1 MSSNLNTVLA
11 DCERQAE
18 ALVLEIEKYRAAR
31 VLSDQT
37 AASLEKLCIALRNTH
52 EKIQP
57 FTAVMSRR
65 ILIGLGAGL
74 VINLGLLIAILFL
87 LLPR

>member
-1 MSSNLNTVLA
+1 MSPNLNTVLA

-18 ALVLEIEKYRAAR
+18 ALVEEIEKYRAAR

-37 AASLEKLCIALRNTH
+37 AASLEKLCVALSDTH

-57 FTAVMSRR
+57 FTAVASRR
-65 ILIGLGAGL
+65 VLIGLGVGL
-74 VINLGLLIAILFL
+74 VINLGLLIVILGL
-87 LLPR
+87 LLLR